1 MDLKV
6 IENLLDL
13 IAESEVN
20 EVSIEEGDFKIKV
33 KKKPDVEQPSA
44 QQVPIQYQMP
54 AQQAP
59 QTQPQPQQAAPQQ
72 QQTQQ
77 QADPSGQEE
86 SSGGGDEVS
95 GDVVKSPI
103 VGTFY
108 RAPSPEDDNFVS
120 VGDTVEKGETLCI
133 VEAMKIMNEIESEFS
148 GEVKKI
154 LVDNAEPVEYDQPL
168 FIIG

>member
-33 KKKPDVEQPSA
+33 KKKPDVEQTAPSPMP
-44 QQVPIQYQMP
+44 VQYQMP
-54 AQQAP
+54 AQQP
-59 QTQPQPQQAAPQQ
+59 QQPQQAASPSPQG
-72 QQTQQ
+72 QTPQKQ
-77 QADPSGQEE
+77 PASDTSQDKKEETSG
-86 SSGGGDEVS
+86 EV
-95 GDVVKSPI
+95 VTSPI

-108 RAPSPEDDNFVS
+108 RAPSPEDDPFVS
-120 VGDTVEKGETLCI
+120 VGDQVEKGETLCI
-133 VEAMKIMNEIESEFS
+133 VEAMKIMNEIESEYT

-154 LVDNAEPVEYDQPL
+154 LVEDAEPVEYDQPL